1 MEGAFMQSKRKF
13 AEGFI
18 LIFFIV
24 LSLHWFLVS
33 PLDAMSPGSTL
44 PGFQIP
50 MPDSPEIKAYLGVKG
65 TETFSLSQVPAKLLV
80 VEFFDVFCLVCQKD
94 APILNRLF
102 KFIQEDQDLSKN
114 IKMAGFALGSDP
126 KDLAIFRQKYKVE
139 FPLFPDPKKLVQTAS
154 KITAVPVIVVANK
167 SGKVLMSHSG
177 LIENLDAFLVDL
189 RKHYKAQ

>member
-1 MEGAFMQSKRKF
+1 MRSKRIF

-18 LIFFIV
+18 RIAFIV

-44 PGFQIP
+44 PGLQIP
-50 MPDSPEIKAYLGVKG
+50 LPNSPEIKAYLGVKG
-65 TETFSLSQVPAKLLV
+65 AQTFSLSQVPAKLLV

-139 FPLFPDPKKLVQTAS
+139 FPLFPDPQKQVQTAS
-154 KITAVPVIVVANK
+154 KVTAVPLIVVANK
-167 SGKVLMSHSG
+167 SGKVLMSHRG
-177 LIENLDAFLVDL
+177 LIENLDAFLVEL

>member
-1 MEGAFMQSKRKF
+1 MEGAFMRSKRKF
-13 AEGFI
+13 PEGFI
-18 LIFFIV
+18 LIAFIV

-65 TETFSLSQVPAKLLV
+65 SQTFSLSQVPAKLLV

-126 KDLAIFRQKYKVE
+126 QDLAIFRRKYKVE
-139 FPLFPDPKKLVQTAS
+139 FPLFADPKKLVQTAS
-154 KITAVPVIVVANK
+154 KITAVPLIVVANK
-167 SGKVLMSHSG
+167 NGKVLMSHRG
-177 LIENLDAFLVDL
+177 LIENLDAFWVEL

>member
-1 MEGAFMQSKRKF
+1 MRSKRKF

-18 LIFFIV
+18 LITFIV

-33 PLDAMSPGSTL
+33 PLDAMSPGGTL

-65 TETFSLSQVPAKLLV
+65 APTFSLSQVPAKLLV

-94 APILNRLF
+94 APILNRLY

-114 IKMAGFALGSDP
+114 IKMVGFALEATRRIWRYSGGNI
-126 KDLAIFRQKYKVE
+126 KWNFRFSPIPRSWSRPPQKSPR
-139 FPLFPDPKKLVQTAS
+139 FP
-154 KITAVPVIVVANK
+154 
-167 SGKVLMSHSG
+167 
-177 LIENLDAFLVDL
+177 
-189 RKHYKAQ
+189 